1 VAAGT
6 ASGQQVEWYRN
17 PGNGAADW
25 QAFPLGDVSDF
36 GFPDRFALVDL
47 NGDEKPDVVGSEENG
62 VASGAKTVWWEQPA
76 DPTQPDWTRRPV
88 VTQGTTNS
96 MDVADFDGDGDAD
109 IVTGEHRGALAVTI
123 FENDGSAGFTPH
135 AVDEGKESHLGV
147 RPFDID
153 GDGDLDIVSIAYD
166 APGQIHLWRNDSG
179 SDVPFQRVVIDDEI
193 AGYLDNKSVG
203 DLDGDD
209 LPDIVIGTETELVW
223 YRAPGWEREQLVPGQ
238 NFTTDMQ
245 VADVDGDGDL
255 DVVSPEYEIQR
266 IAWYRNPRIGGGE
279 WTAVPI
285 SDSHRAHDLEVADMN
300 DDGKVDVVIRGHY
313 GPTTLFLQ
321 ETPSVWTAVP
331 IPAAIDKE
339 GLCLAD
345 IDDDARIDIVQNG
358 YWLEAPDD
366 PSEGAAWLKHSFAS
380 SWEADTVGVGATDLN
395 GDGRLDVI
403 LAFGEQPGP
412 LVWYEAPPDPRVG
425 AGWIAHPIADPID
438 FVHTLKLA
446 DVDGDG
452 SLDIVFAEMAQSN
465 GKRVGFF
472 RNHGGGEAWTLQV
485 LSENGSHNVRAADI
499 GADGD
504 IDIVGAN
511 WQGAPVE
518 LWENLTVP

>member
-1 VAAGT
+1 
-6 ASGQQVEWYRN
+6 
-17 PGNGAADW
+17 
-25 QAFPLGDVSDF
+25 
-36 GFPDRFALVDL
+36 
-47 NGDEKPDVVGSEENG
+47 
-62 VASGAKTVWWEQPA
+62 
-76 DPTQPDWTRRPV
+76 
-88 VTQGTTNS
+88 
-96 MDVADFDGDGDAD
+96 
-109 IVTGEHRGALAVTI
+109 
-123 FENDGSAGFTPH
+123 
-135 AVDEGKESHLGV
+135 
-147 RPFDID
+147 
-153 GDGDLDIVSIAYD
+153 
-166 APGQIHLWRNDSG
+166 
-179 SDVPFQRVVIDDEI
+179 
-193 AGYLDNKSVG
+193 
-203 DLDGDD
+203 
-209 LPDIVIGTETELVW
+209 VIGSETELVW

-245 VADVDGDGDL
+245 VADVDADGDL

-266 IAWYRNPRIGGGE
+266 IAWYRNPRIGGGV

-345 IDDDARIDIVQNG
+345 VDDDGRIDIVQNG

-366 PSEGAAWLKHSFAS
+366 PSDGNAWDKHSFDA
-380 SWEADTVGVGATDLN
+380 SWEADTVGVASTDLN
-395 GDGRLDVI
+395 GDGRLDVV

-425 AGWIAHPIADPID
+425 AGWIAHPIADPVD
-438 FVHTLKLA
+438 YVHTMKLA

-452 SLDIVFAEMAQSN
+452 SLDIVFAEMAQSA

-472 RNHGGGEAWTLQV
+472 RNHGGGAAWTLQV

-518 LWENLTVP
+518 LWENLSVP